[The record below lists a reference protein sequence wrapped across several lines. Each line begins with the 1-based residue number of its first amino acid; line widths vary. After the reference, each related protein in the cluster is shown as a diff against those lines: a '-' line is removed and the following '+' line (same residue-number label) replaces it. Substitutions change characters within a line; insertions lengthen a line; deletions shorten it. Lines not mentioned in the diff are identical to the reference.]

1 MAVDPKRW
9 GVIYNPKAGSKNTQK
24 RWNEIRS
31 YMEKQQVEFDY
42 VQSEGFGSVERLTKT
57 MANNGYKTIV
67 IVGGDGALNDAAN
80 GIMHSNLQDKTEVA
94 LGIIPNGIG
103 NDFAK
108 YWGLDEDEF
117 EMAVDTIINHRLR
130 KVDVGIFQYPDKN
143 DDHDEHDEKKV
154 TRYFLNAVYVGLGA
168 RMVII
173 NNETKRFWGIP
184 LLSYMASLV
193 LVAFERK
200 LYRTHIKVNGEH
212 IRGNLMAMAIGNAR
226 GYGLNP
232 SAVPYNGWLDVSL
245 IYRPELRQLVS
256 GLWMLQNGRFLNH
269 KVVKPYRSQ
278 KIKILRALNA
288 EVSLDGRLWLDRR
301 FPIEI
306 TVAHEAMTLIIPK

>member
-1 MAVDPKRW
+1 MAVDPDRW
-9 GVIYNPKAGSKNTQK
+9 GVIYNPKAGTKNALK
-24 RWNEIRS
+24 RWEEIRA
-31 YMEKQQVEFDY
+31 YMQSRDVQFDY
-42 VQSEGFGSVERLTKT
+42 VHSEGFGSVERLSKT

-67 IVGGDGALNDAAN
+67 VVGGDGALNDAVN
-80 GIMHSNLQDKTEVA
+80 GIMYSDVQKKTDIA

-108 YWGLDEDEF
+108 FWGLNVDDF
-117 EMAVDTIINHRLR
+117 KMAVDTIVGRRLR
-130 KVDVGIFQYPDKN
+130 KVDVGVFRYPD
-143 DDHDEHDEKKV
+143 ETGEQQI

-184 LLSYMASLV
+184 LVSYMASLV

-200 LYRTHIKVNGEH
+200 LYRSHIKVNGEH

-226 GYGLNP
+226 GYGLTP

-269 KVVKPYRSQ
+269 KTVKPYRSR

-306 TVAHEAMTLIIPK
+306 TVEHEAMSLVIPK